1 MIKFHRQNEDGFCVY
16 ALISDFF
23 SLGGMVEDIRD
34 EDYKATQLSVFISVF
49 KLIFHVEFRLGFRGD
64 IHMAIRII

>member
-1 MIKFHRQNEDGFCVY
+1 
-16 ALISDFF
+16 
-23 SLGGMVEDIRD
+23 MVEDIRD